1 MDAIMLSM
9 LAWLNL
15 HTEYEVSPQ
24 LPNIAIVENSNL
36 CRLYGVSDAAYCQSI
51 QLKGFYNESQTIFLH
66 ADFSA
71 TNLQDQSRL
80 LHELVHYVQW
90 ANGEHVDGCR
100 GMLEVEAY
108 ELQDEWRY
116 QQGMAQQTDPF
127 KLIMLEASCEA

>member
-15 HTEYEVSPQ
+15 HTEYEVSLQ
-24 LPNIAIVENSNL
+24 LPNIAIVEDNNL
-36 CRLYGVSDAAYCQSI
+36 CRLYGIHDRDYCKSLK
-51 QLKGFYNESQTIFLH
+51 LKGFYNESHTIFLH
-66 ADFSA
+66 GNFNVTDR
-71 TNLQDQSRL
+71 QDQARL

-100 GMLEVEAY
+100 GLLEVEAY
-108 ELQDEWRY
+108 ELQDEWRS
-116 QQGMAQQTDPF
+116 QQGIAQQTDPF